1 MNKYSVGDFIY
12 KKRKEKNLTQTQLG
26 EMLGVSN
33 KAVSKWETGESFP
46 EFSLIQPLCE
56 ILGISAD
63 ELIAGKEREDFEF
76 YGNAKENFVQTDRD
90 VRDENEQISRDFES
104 RYCENAETASKQQK
118 QLSQKGLAFEKRF
131 FVGIAVAVFLCVAS
145 LGALFLSQY
154 FGMSEGHSACVML
167 SICVVAVYMF
177 VHMGMKYDAYK
188 KGTDDYVN
196 ALDKFTW
203 ILPIGVAMCVLSPC
217 IILLIGSDESGGI
230 NPLAMC
236 AFFGWLAIAVLIIVF
251 SAMYIKRTND
261 FYGIT
266 EVEAKKEQW
275 QDRACGIIM
284 ITAVM
289 IYLILGFVFD
299 VWHPGWIVFP
309 IGGLICCI
317 LGTTKKND
325 HK

>member
-63 ELIAGKEREDFEF
+63 ELISGKEKEEIFENKDYGQTDDKREETYAENFETVRETCFEESHGKERQA
-76 YGNAKENFVQTDRD
+76 AKP
-90 VRDENEQISRDFES
+90 
-104 RYCENAETASKQQK
+104 K
-118 QLSQKGLAFEKRF
+118 QLSSAGLAFEKRF
-131 FVGIAVAVFLCVAS
+131 FAGIAIAVFLCVAS

-261 FYGIT
+261 YYGIT